1 MYTGRDTCALSKSL
15 NFTCF
20 GSKNTLFLFDNEVH
34 SEKCI
39 VFYRFP
45 EEDFF
50 YSVRTCLNI
59 SGVLYV
65 FITRYEM

>member
-1 MYTGRDTCALSKSL
+1 MYTGRDTCTFSKSL

-39 VFYRFP
+39 VFFRFP

-50 YSVRTCLNI
+50 LFSKKMFEHKWCPVCFHYAL
-59 SGVLYV
+59 
-65 FITRYEM
+65 

>member
-1 MYTGRDTCALSKSL
+1 MYTGRDTCAFSKSL

-20 GSKNTLFLFDNEVH
+20 GSKNTLFFFDNEVH

-50 YSVRTCLNI
+50 LI
-59 SGVLYV
+59 SNNMFEHKWCPVYFHYAL
-65 FITRYEM
+65 

>member
-20 GSKNTLFLFDNEVH
+20 GSKITLFLFDNEVH

-39 VFYRFP
+39 VLLIVFQR
-45 EEDFF
+45 
-50 YSVRTCLNI
+50 RI
-59 SGVLYV
+59 SFLFSKIMFEYC
-65 FITRYEM
+65 